1 MKATL
6 TQVLTDENFIKMIEL
21 GNLWCDGVEAAI
33 NEFNLPWHVNRL
45 GARGEYL
52 FQPTAPRTG
61 GEAARAGD
69 FELEQYI
76 HLRLLNDG
84 FLLTPFHN
92 MALMSPD
99 TKESDVDS
107 HTKTFSKICSD
118 LTFIS

>member
-1 MKATL
+1 ML
-6 TQVLTDENFIKMIEL
+6 FRS
-21 GNLWCDGVEAAI
+21 WCDGVEASI
-33 NEFNLPWHVNRL
+33 NEFSLPWHVNRL

-52 FQPTAPRTG
+52 FQGHAPRTG

-92 MALMSPD
+92 MALMSPY
-99 TKESDVDS
+99 TTAADVDA
-107 HTKTFSKICSD
+107 HTSAFHAMCQELVSS
-118 LTFIS
+118 

>member
-1 MKATL
+1 MRATL
-6 TQVLTDENFIKMIEL
+6 EKVLTKENFIKMIAL
-21 GNLWCDGVEAAI
+21 GNSWSDGVDEAI
-33 NEFNLPWHVNRL
+33 REFKLPWHVSKL

-61 GEAARAGD
+61 AEAARAGD

-84 FLLTPFHN
+84 FLITPFHN

-99 TKESDVDS
+99 TSHSDVDY
-107 HTKTFSKICSD
+107 HTQVFRQLIVE
-118 LTFIS
+118 LF